1 MRLQMASRA
10 VGDVLVI
17 RCGGR
22 IVAGDE
28 VQALHHHV
36 KNTLSEMREVV
47 LHLEDVDFID
57 SSGLGTL
64 VRLLQHARASGGE
77 LRLCNIPKPVRQ
89 TLTLTNILSLFPAYE
104 SEGDAIIAAYGS
116 GDTPVAP
123 AAETAIRILCVEES
137 ADLRAYLAELLRRA
151 GYRVLTS
158 SNVHDAQ
165 ILLKAAKVRLII
177 LGAGVS
183 VVHGHPTRDI
193 LARIDPSA
201 RVLSLAAD
209 FSQQDAGEAAQQL
222 LEEVRGFIN

>member
-22 IVAGDE
+22 IVAGEE
-28 VQALHHHV
+28 VQALHRHV
-36 KNTLSEMREVV
+36 KNTLAEMREVV
-47 LHLEDVDFID
+47 LHLEDVEFID

-89 TLTLTNILSLFPAYE
+89 TLSLTNILSLFPAYE
-104 SEGDAIIAAYGS
+104 TEGDAIIAAYGS
-116 GDTPVAP
+116 GETKTAP
-123 AAETAIRILCVEES
+123 AAESAIRILCVEES
-137 ADLRAYLAELLRRA
+137 ADLRAYLAELLHRG

-177 LGAGVS
+177 LGASVS
-183 VVHGHPTRDI
+183 VVHGHATRDI
-193 LARIDPSA
+193 LGRIDSA
-201 RVLSLAAD
+201 AKVLSLAAD
-209 FSQQDAGEAAQQL
+209 FSQQDAGAAAQQL
-222 LEEVRGFIN
+222 LEEVRGLTA

>member
-17 RCGGR
+17 RCAGR

-47 LHLEDVDFID
+47 LHLEDVDFVD

-89 TLTLTNILSLFPAYE
+89 TLTLTNILSLFPVYE
-104 SEGDAIIAAYGS
+104 SEGDAIIAAYG
-116 GDTPVAP
+116 GGETRTAP
-123 AAETAIRILCVEES
+123 AAETAIRVLCVEES
-137 ADLRAYLAELLRRA
+137 ADLRAYLAELLHRA

-183 VVHGHPTRDI
+183 VVHGHPTRD
-193 LARIDPSA
+193 LLCRIDPA
-201 RVLSLAAD
+201 AKVLSLAAD

-222 LEEVRGFIN
+222 LEEVRGLVG